1 MTNTPNVNVT
11 VINQASDVSTPL
23 EGVYAV
29 LGKTKRGP
37 INQPSE
43 IIENWTQFTRL
54 YGGLISDS
62 NFPLLCRR
70 MLISGIKLRVSR
82 VAHYTTIADKST
94 LTATKAQLTNP
105 IEDVLTNEVFK
116 VLPKYEG
123 ADYNNLVV
131 SISNADNGDSNA
143 FNMVISMVGD
153 STINESYTNLEITD
167 LTSNDFLLNV
177 ENNSRVVDIEYV
189 DLSALTLPVRPV
201 NGTYTFEL
209 GSDGGT
215 IVATDYTGSPV
226 SETGLNSFDNVS
238 DCEIISAP
246 DFQDSNFYVA
256 LNTYVSARG
265 DMFGLIKIPN
275 NLTTSTAI
283 NTFKNDTNIDS
294 ENVAFFTGG
303 LKVLN
308 ADTNQRVEVSEL
320 ADISI
325 LANNTHSKFNKWRS
339 FAGIENGVVL
349 DTFGVVN
356 NFGGV
361 GKSDQLNS
369 LSRNQVNAV
378 VSEDGLIY
386 LRSGF
391 TATKKFGPLSYI
403 SNSLLKIYLVK
414 NLKQRLRKFLE
425 RPLDLNLP
433 TVIAQEITPW
443 LDSLQAQSAF
453 FSYQWLGDQGVS
465 SLNQL
470 QINDP
475 IDFQNGIYAVEFRFT
490 PVSPLQEIKV
500 KLIITRE
507 SISVGQ

>member
-37 INQPSE
+37 INQPNE
-43 IIENWTQFTRL
+43 IIENWKQFTRL
-54 YGGLISDS
+54 YGGLLTDS

-70 MLISGIKLRVSR
+70 MLNSGIKLRVSR
-82 VAHYTTIADKST
+82 VAHYTTIADKTT
-94 LTATKAQLTNP
+94 LTATKAALVNP
-105 IEDVLTNEVFK
+105 IEDDNSDEVFK

-131 SISNADNGDSNA
+131 SIGNADNGNPDA
-143 FNMVISMVGD
+143 FNMVITLVGD
-153 STINESYTNLEITD
+153 SSINESYTNLEITD
-167 LTSNDFLLNV
+167 LDNNNFLIDV
-177 ENNSRVVDIEYV
+177 INNSRIVDIEYV
-189 DLSALTLPVRPV
+189 DLSALTLPVRPE
-201 NGTYTFEL
+201 NGTYTFEN
-209 GSDGGT
+209 GSDGGALT
-215 IVATDYTGSPV
+215 ATDYSGNSI
-226 SETGLNSFDNVS
+226 SETGLYSFDAVS
-238 DCEIISAP
+238 DCEILSAP
-246 DFQDSNFYVA
+246 GFEDSNFYVS
-256 LNTYVSARG
+256 LNSYVSNRG

-275 NLTTSTAI
+275 NLTTEIAI
-283 NTFKNDTNIDS
+283 NGFKNTTNIDS
-294 ENVAFFTGG
+294 ENVGFFTGG
-303 LKVLN
+303 LKILN
-308 ADTNQRVEVSEL
+308 ADTNQRIETSEI

-325 LANNTHSKFNKWRS
+325 IANNTHTRFNKWRS
-339 FAGIENGVVL
+339 FAGIENGVIL

-361 GKSDQLNS
+361 GKSDQLNA

-403 SNSLLKIYLVK
+403 SNSILKIYLVK
-414 NLKQRLRKFLE
+414 NLKQRLRTYLE

-433 TVIAQEITPW
+433 TIIAQEITPW
-443 LDSLQAQSAF
+443 LDELQAKSAF

-500 KLIITRE
+500 RLIITRE
-507 SISVGQ
+507 SITVGQ